1 MSATSQSQTAQDSAK
16 KPKRHPEKKIGPFAA
31 GIGVCVWTN
40 TIDTENGQR
49 TLRSVT
55 INPRRYFDR
64 ETNEWRDAPS
74 YNPAD
79 LPAYL
84 LARQST
90 NKTPSRRSLVMQH
103 PKERRNEPFDQT
115 ELSALTAVMD
125 QFQPRLRWNK

>member
-64 ETNEWRDAPS
+64 EANEWRDAPS

-79 LPAYL
+79 LPALIFSLQKAQEFCYE
-84 LARQST
+84 
-90 NKTPSRRSLVMQH
+90 TPLPDQ
-103 PKERRNEPFDQT
+103 PAGEAGQAPGDENPF
-115 ELSALTAVMD
+115 
-125 QFQPRLRWNK
+125 